1 MDNISIIIRN
11 RNEAEH
17 IGFALQSVI
26 DHYNEPEII
35 IIDNES
41 TDDSLKVVSLF
52 DNCDIEI
59 YDLKDKYTP
68 GKALN
73 LGVKKATRD
82 TILVL
87 SAHCQITKLDFGKVK
102 TQLDSDIAAVWG
114 KQIPIWNGKK
124 INRRYMW
131 SNFKDKSDTN
141 YFCKYEDRYFLHNA
155 FSFYKKETLIKY
167 PFDEYW
173 PSKEDRYWAND
184 IIDNKKLDIVYNSNI
199 ECNHFYTESGATWK
213 GVG

>member
-1 MDNISIIIRN
+1 MVSVVMRC
-11 RNEAEH
+11 RNEERY
-17 IGFALQSVI
+17 IGYALQSIHDFFGYDV
-26 DHYNEPEII
+26 EII

-41 TDDSLKVVSLF
+41 TDNSIRVVNTFEYL
-52 DNCDIEI
+52 DIKNISMGKNE
-59 YDLKDKYTP
+59 YSP

-73 LGVKKATRD
+73 MGINKCKND
-82 TILVL
+82 YILVL
-87 SAHCQITKLDFGKVK
+87 SSHCQITKLDFEEVK
-102 TQLDSDIAAVWG
+102 KQLDSGKVAVWG
-114 KQIPIWNGKK
+114 KQIPIWDGKR
-124 INRRYMW
+124 ITRRYMW
-131 SNFKDKSDTN
+131 SNFKDKSSVN
-141 YFCKYEDRYFLHNA
+141 YFCKHENRYFLHNA

-167 PFDEYW
+167 PFDGYW